1 MNFDDFFAAAALGQ
15 AVEAAANAADAF
27 EVTEAV
33 LEVGNKLSLAK
44 PLVKPLIEPLIDQ
57 LSS

>member
-1 MNFDDFFAAAALGQ
+1 MNFDDFFAAATLGN

-27 EVTEAV
+27 EATEAA

-44 PLVKPLIEPLIDQ
+44 PLLKPLLEPLIDQ
-57 LSS
+57 LGS